1 MVTGRTVFMFF
12 SGRLAATAGSL
23 QDMAKQACLHGKT
36 DRLAKTRD
44 ERAQGEVEACG
55 SVSPPKVYI

>member
-1 MVTGRTVFMFF
+1 MFF

-55 SVSPPKVYI
+55 SVSPAKVYI